1 MESFHPYH
9 QPSAQY
15 TGELFDMEY
24 LNQQSLLELSY
35 DDSDEGED
43 EYVDEG
49 LGDEIIFLSYPSL
62 RNYLLSLHL
71 LKPMSTLRY
80 LYCTNVCFRPQLVSH
95 DGGVDDDNGDD
106 DDGRGESSEAVD
118 AQGIPSWEK
127 VDALARALI
136 N

>member
-1 MESFHPYH
+1 
-9 QPSAQY
+9 
-15 TGELFDMEY
+15 MEY
-24 LNQQSLLELSY
+24 LNQQSLLELSC

-43 EYVDEG
+43 EDVDEG

-80 LYCTNVCFRPQLVSH
+80 LYCTNVCFRPHLVLH
-95 DGGVDDDNGDD
+95 DGGGDDDNGDD
-106 DDGRGESSEAVD
+106 DDDNGRGESSEAVD

-127 VDALARALI
+127 VDALARVLI